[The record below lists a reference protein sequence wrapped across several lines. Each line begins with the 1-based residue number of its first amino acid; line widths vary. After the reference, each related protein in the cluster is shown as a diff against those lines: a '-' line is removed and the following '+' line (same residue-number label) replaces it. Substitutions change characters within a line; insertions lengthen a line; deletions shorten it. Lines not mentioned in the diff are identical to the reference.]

1 MAVLQAKD
9 IPNLISL
16 ARILLT
22 VPVVLALLDHA
33 YHWALLLFLVAG
45 VSDGVDGLLAK
56 RFHWQSRLGSL
67 LDPLAD
73 KLLLVSSSLSLAW
86 LGLLPVWLVAAV
98 LLRDLIIVAGAT
110 YWNFRIGRLEAVP
123 TIVSKINTFVQ
134 IVLVLTVVAEQALD
148 ILHDGVVPALV
159 WITLATTVSSGI
171 DYVWTWSKHAREVA
185 PGARR

>member
-1 MAVLQAKD
+1 MLQAKD

-33 YHWALLLFLVAG
+33 FLWALLLFVAAG
-45 VSDGVDGLLAK
+45 VSDGVDGFLAK

-67 LDPLAD
+67 IDPLAD
-73 KLLLVSSSLSLAW
+73 KLLLVSSSISLAW
-86 LGLLPVWLVAAV
+86 MGLLPVWLVAAV
-98 LLRDLIIVAGAT
+98 LLRDLIIVSGAT
-110 YWNFRIGRLEAVP
+110 YWNFHFGRLEARP
-123 TIVSKINTFVQ
+123 TVVSKINTFVQ

-148 ILHDGVVPALV
+148 ILHEGVVPALV

-171 DYVWTWSKHAREVA
+171 DYVWTWSKYAREVA
-185 PGARR
+185 RSAKR